1 MGGDTDTEA
10 DAGADG
16 TVGDGETGPP
26 DDARSEAGPT
36 ITVRQARPADEA
48 SVVAFTQDTWD
59 ERETGDYLPGVFAE
73 WVDSDGPRQR
83 TFVADVAGRDEPET
97 GVAGVVQAV
106 VLDDGEAWGQGMRV
120 NPRYRGRGV
129 SRQLTHAG
137 FDWAR
142 DKGATAMRIMVFS
155 WNRAGLGAA
164 RAAGYD
170 PTTEFRWVHP
180 DPDPG
185 GLEARPGVADDA
197 LRVTTDPDVAWRAWQ
212 GSDADHHLQGLTL
225 SAEETWALSEVSRE
239 RLYAMAENDDT
250 GAGER
255 SDSDGVGRVIA
266 VRGPEGA
273 RAMTYRTRTYER
285 DGEDGTNEWA
295 EYGVGT
301 WADLASGRALLSAV
315 ARDAAALCV
324 DRTRVL
330 VPETARRVSD
340 AAYLQVDIADEPD
353 FVMSADLTA
362 DYRDRGHL
370 GR

>member
-1 MGGDTDTEA
+1 MDGDTDTDT
-10 DAGADG
+10 DAGTEAG
-16 TVGDGETGPP
+16 TGDTQVGETAPP
-26 DDARSEAGPT
+26 DDATGGADPT

-48 SVVAFTQDTWD
+48 AVVAFTQDTWD
-59 ERETGDYLPGVFAE
+59 DRETGDYLPGVFGD
-73 WVDSDGPRQR
+73 WVESDGPRQR
-83 TFVADVAGRDEPET
+83 TLVADVVGRDDPET
-97 GVAGVVQAV
+97 AIAGVVQSV

-142 DKGATAMRIMVFS
+142 ERGATTMRIMVFS

-164 RAAGYD
+164 RAAGYH

-180 DPDPG
+180 DPDPE
-185 GLEARPGVADDA
+185 GLVARPGVADDA
-197 LRVTTDPDVAWRAWQ
+197 LQVTTDADVAWRAWR
-212 GSDADHHLQGLTL
+212 GSDADRHLRGLTL
-225 SAEETWALSEVSRE
+225 STEETWALSELTRD
-239 RLYAMAENDDT
+239 RLHAMAE
-250 GAGER
+250 
-255 SDSDGVGRVIA
+255 DGGGGDGLGRVIA

-285 DGEDGTNEWA
+285 DGEDGPEEWA
-295 EYGVGT
+295 EYGVGA
-301 WADLASGRALLSAV
+301 WADLASARALLSAV
-315 ARDAAALCV
+315 ARDAAALGV

-370 GR
+370 ER